1 MVDLF
6 AGKTDSS
13 NRFAELFVAQCVH
26 DVCAG
31 KLGKVNF
38 KRASRCLQSSVSKTV
53 GMHVLK
59 CYLLNL
65 NFNL

>member
-1 MVDLF
+1 MADEVDKPAPAIAARWGGDFCYQMVDLF

-13 NRFAELFVAQCVH
+13 NRFAALFVAQCVH

-38 KRASRCLQSSVSKTV
+38 KRASRC
-53 GMHVLK
+53 
-59 CYLLNL
+59 
-65 NFNL
+65 F